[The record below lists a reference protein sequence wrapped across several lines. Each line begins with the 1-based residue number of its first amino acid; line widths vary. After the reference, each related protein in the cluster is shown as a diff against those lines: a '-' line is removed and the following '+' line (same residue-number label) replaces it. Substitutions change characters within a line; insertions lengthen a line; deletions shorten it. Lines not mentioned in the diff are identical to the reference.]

1 MSISQTYKSLLY
13 PIYVPSL
20 FMGLSNQGMLILYP
34 LYALSLTND
43 PGFAAIVLALRALG
57 VILFELPAAY
67 LANRLGN
74 KTMMIIA
81 LCLSASTMF
90 GLFFVSE
97 LYWISFLAIPQGAA
111 SAIWF
116 LCRQSYISDFT
127 SRDYW
132 GRAVSLMAG
141 INRAGALFG
150 PFLGGIAATIIG
162 YQWTFF
168 IGGLLILIAM
178 IVILIFAKHVPIRKD
193 QKADSYKLVLVSLR
207 QKKKII
213 SLAGFIALTIQL
225 LRAARQ
231 LLIPIFGTLIGLNA
245 GSIGAI
251 YALGSLIDMSMFYPV
266 GIIADKF
273 GRKWSAGPSI
283 LFFMLGLLM
292 LPTAESTIAFC
303 LVVCLLGFANG
314 LGTGIIM
321 IIGMDLAPKNQ
332 RNSFLG
338 IWRLIGDFGG
348 FTCPLIAGT
357 FANTFGLAF
366 VSTLVSGVG
375 GLALLSLIFL
385 LPETQHYE

>member
-1 MSISQTYKSLLY
+1 MSIRQTYKSLLY
-13 PIYVPSL
+13 PIYIPSL

-34 LYALSLTND
+34 LYALYLTND
-43 PGFAAIVLALRALG
+43 PRFAAIVLALRALG
-57 VILFELPAAY
+57 IILFELPAAY

-74 KTMMIIA
+74 KTMMIVA

-90 GLFFVSE
+90 GLFIVSE
-97 LYWISFLAIPQGAA
+97 LYWIAFLAVPQGAA

-116 LCRQSYISDFT
+116 LCRQSYISEFT
-127 SRDYW
+127 PRDYW
-132 GRAVSLMAG
+132 GRAVALMAG

-150 PFLGGIAATIIG
+150 PFLGGIAATMIG

-168 IGGLLILIAM
+168 IGGILILIAM
-178 IVILIFAKHVPIRKD
+178 IVLFTFAKHTALCSD
-193 QKADSYKLVLVSLR
+193 QKHNSYKSVLVSLR
-207 QKKKII
+207 QKKRII
-213 SLAGFIALTIQL
+213 SLAGFIAVIIQL

-251 YALGSLIDMSMFYPV
+251 YALGSLIDMSMFYPM
-266 GIIADKF
+266 GIIVDKF

-283 LFFMLGLLM
+283 LFFILGLLL
-292 LPTAESTIAFC
+292 LPNAESTIAFC

-314 LGTGIIM
+314 LGTGILI

-332 RNSFLG
+332 KNAFLG

-348 FTCPLIAGT
+348 FACPLIVGT
-357 FANTFGLAF
+357 FANTFGLVF
-366 VSTLVSGVG
+366 ISTLVSGVG
-375 GLALLSLIFL
+375 GLALFSLIFL
-385 LPETQHYE
+385 LPETKNYE